1 MHRPFKKYDAGSVTS
16 QGDRAGVVRLPLT
29 DTDGGSSAGVAASR
43 PVERAAAPHPWSR
56 YVALGDS
63 FTEGVGDPEP
73 RSPGGLRGW
82 ADRVAEELSVGH
94 EDFAYAN
101 LAVRGLLLE
110 QILDQQAAPALAL
123 KPDLITLSG
132 GGNDL
137 VFRGTDP
144 DKLAAKLDAGVE
156 LLSATGATIVLFAGP
171 DWGGTPVIGH
181 NRAKIAIFNENIRT
195 VAHRHEAVIADLWA
209 LQELADPRMW
219 DPDRLHFSPLGYHT
233 IAKMVLDTL
242 NVPHTLQPNLPKDLP
257 ESSWRHA
264 RAEDLV
270 WARNYLVPWVLKRIR
285 HQTEE
290 ELRAKRPVAGPV
302 FGLELPGSELPG

>member
-1 MHRPFKKYDAGSVTS
+1 M
-16 QGDRAGVVRLPLT
+16 
-29 DTDGGSSAGVAASR
+29 
-43 PVERAAAPHPWSR
+43 
-56 YVALGDS
+56 
-63 FTEGVGDPEP
+63 
-73 RSPGGLRGW
+73 
-82 ADRVAEELSVGH
+82 
-94 EDFAYAN
+94 
-101 LAVRGLLLE
+101 
-110 QILDQQAAPALAL
+110 
-123 KPDLITLSG
+123 
-132 GGNDL
+132 
-137 VFRGTDP
+137 
-144 DKLAAKLDAGVE
+144 
-156 LLSATGATIVLFAGP
+156 
-171 DWGGTPVIGH
+171 IGH

-195 VAHRHEAVIADLWA
+195 VAHRHDAVIADLWA

-302 FGLELPGSELPG
+302 FGLELPVGTAGLESQASELVPEPAGKLAQQVRGVDAEVGQQSCVLVGVDLVGKFRQRRGAGQGSEFPSVNFRHNAEFLTKRKRYLSNAPSCWGACGRRGRGRSDERRRPLYPQRFRHASGSAPLEPVRSHGRFVYRRCG